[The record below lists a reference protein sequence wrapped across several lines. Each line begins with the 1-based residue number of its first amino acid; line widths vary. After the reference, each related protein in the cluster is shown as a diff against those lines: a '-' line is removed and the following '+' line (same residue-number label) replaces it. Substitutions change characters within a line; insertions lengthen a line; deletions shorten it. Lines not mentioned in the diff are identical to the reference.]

1 MEKIMPFQINNGKK
15 SNFLS
20 GTKRFIKF
28 SSLMIYSI
36 FCVLLLTGTVVFT
49 GFVEAPAVP
58 HEIASESAE
67 SCRSCHQDENSGA
80 PQPDHADRKNC
91 LKCHD
96 GKKTVAYEKN
106 NYTAREIKL

>member
-1 MEKIMPFQINNGKK
+1 MPFQINNRKK
-15 SNFLS
+15 SNFLPR
-20 GTKRFIKF
+20 TKRFLEF
-28 SSLMIYSI
+28 PLLMVYSI
-36 FCVLLLTGTVVFT
+36 FCVLLLTGTVVFA
-49 GFVEAPAVP
+49 GCGEAPAVP

-67 SCRSCHQDENSGA
+67 SCRSCHQDEKSGA

-106 NYTAREIKL
+106 NSTAREIKL